1 MRGRNPSAD
10 SGAGPYS
17 GDAEGGSMPPSAPS
31 PWDGRKAI
39 NPSSF
44 VSKFVELDPFCSF
57 VRTIQYA
64 IDFGGCRIHNSA
76 SKGHGAVALTRASTK
91 ELAGCLAAPDKFVV
105 WSASSRTPR
114 PSGGLRARPLFR
126 VGSVSV

>member
-64 IDFGGCRIHNSA
+64 IDFGMI
-76 SKGHGAVALTRASTK
+76 
-91 ELAGCLAAPDKFVV
+91 
-105 WSASSRTPR
+105 
-114 PSGGLRARPLFR
+114 LFR
-126 VGSVSV
+126 SRVSHSQFSLEGPWGGRAYPCVDERACRLPCGSR